1 MESKTKERLKKK
13 LKNKNKNKE
22 PEEQPEINILDMLD
36 KVQKMMKNNPQMVSK
51 MNNMVSGLFDSQ
63 LSQIF
68 ETKPEVDST
77 TSTSSDVVKQ

>member
-36 KVQKMMKNNPQMVSK
+36 KVQKMMKNN
-51 MNNMVSGLFDSQ
+51 
-63 LSQIF
+63 
-68 ETKPEVDST
+68 
-77 TSTSSDVVKQ
+77 